1 MKKLISALLIVS
13 ILMCS
18 TVALA
23 ALPDNDEI
31 QQSNYFQSYGMA
43 VTAIGSGKLR
53 LTFSCSAVG
62 TADVLGVANYCVQKK
77 GSDGSWSDVTDW
89 VTGSTK
95 TNTTSHSFSK
105 IFNGVAGE
113 TYRCKCTF
121 LCTKTINGVVGSET
135 KSYTSGKKTAN

>member
-43 VTAIGSGKLR
+43 VSYYQKPEMLWSYDHVTSAYREDPGESARRILARAKELFPEGTDQAIRKML
-53 LTFSCSAVG
+53 
-62 TADVLGVANYCVQKK
+62 K
-77 GSDGSWSDVTDW
+77 
-89 VTGSTK
+89 
-95 TNTTSHSFSK
+95 
-105 IFNGVAGE
+105 
-113 TYRCKCTF
+113 
-121 LCTKTINGVVGSET
+121 
-135 KSYTSGKKTAN
+135 